1 MKRLFAS
8 LLAASIP
15 STGSRVDRTEF
26 GKMIDGARVPKAAFR
41 EILIGEMP

>member
-15 STGSRVDRTEF
+15 STGSRVDRPEF
-26 GKMIDGARVPKAAFR
+26 SKVIDEARMPKAAFR
-41 EILIGEMP
+41 EILMGETQ